1 MSIRQTLVCR
11 SKAPLLFEEGW
22 WRFADGLV
30 LFLALALFGDATLAQ
45 SPSPPSAWLET
56 EARLTRQLS
65 GDIEQKRSALFEIR
79 NLKTEQASKLAV
91 PALKDFNEI
100 VRATAASSVIFLP
113 QSEAASVVVPL
124 LGDKLPFVRREAA
137 FALGMIGHWSATD
150 RLISVIKNDKD
161 DEVRNAAVAAIGKA
175 GDLDGISVL
184 VGILKGKPIESN
196 EMFRRSSAR
205 SIGQIIHLIKN
216 GDTYVVTPE
225 NFLPEKYKTHG
236 NKKFLSRNRIKTD
249 LSPAIEILGRVL
261 QNEKEADDTLR
272 EAAFALGEIGDKSSI
287 AIIKS
292 KLNSP
297 DPYLAEICKEALLK
311 IERSK

>member
-205 SIGQIIHLIKN
+205 S
-216 GDTYVVTPE
+216 
-225 NFLPEKYKTHG
+225 
-236 NKKFLSRNRIKTD
+236 S
-249 LSPAIEILGRVL
+249 
-261 QNEKEADDTLR
+261 
-272 EAAFALGEIGDKSSI
+272 
-287 AIIKS
+287 
-292 KLNSP
+292 
-297 DPYLAEICKEALLK
+297 
-311 IERSK
+311 